1 MAVNHQHLRAFN
13 AVANEGSFSKAARRL
28 NISQPTLSQQIKA
41 LESRYRTNLF
51 EARRIPLRLT
61 PLGRELLR
69 LTARMFETSEEIE
82 ALLRDEQADCALTV
96 RIVSD
101 SPTYAARLAQA
112 LMLVHPGAQVVVQ
125 IANAPAT
132 LQTLLDARADV
143 AIACD
148 PRIDPALVYK
158 PLFTDG
164 LRVVMPNAHVA
175 AAGDSF
181 PLELLPGECLLLREV
196 GSRTRAGTQ
205 ALLAARDIKPGRTV
219 EMHSREAIREAVAL
233 GMGVSLFSASECP
246 PDPRLACLPPDALP
260 SEACFEEYLV
270 FSAEHRRSVVVQAVL
285 AAATQIGEPALR
297 S

>member
-1 MAVNHQHLRAFN
+1 
-13 AVANEGSFSKAARRL
+13 
-28 NISQPTLSQQIKA
+28 
-41 LESRYRTNLF
+41 LF

-82 ALLRDEQADCALTV
+82 ALLRDEQAECALTV

-101 SPTYAARLAQA
+101 SPMYAARLAHA
-112 LMLVHPGAQVVVQ
+112 LTLVHPTAQVVVQ

-132 LQTLLDARADV
+132 LQALLDARADV

-158 PLFTDG
+158 PLFTDR
-164 LRVVMPNAHVA
+164 LRVVMPRAHA
-175 AAGDSF
+175 AASEEAF
-181 PLELLPGECLLLREV
+181 PLAQLSGECLLLREV
-196 GSRTRAGTQ
+196 GSRTRAATQ
-205 ALLAARDIKPGRTV
+205 SLLAARDIRPGRIL

-233 GMGVSLFSASECP
+233 GMGVSLFCASECP
-246 PDPRLACLPPDALP
+246 PDPRLAILPPDTLP
-260 SEACFEEYLV
+260 PEASFEEYLV

-285 AAATQIGEPALR
+285 AAATQIESDPEALSR
-297 S
+297 PTPSS